1 MDILDIFWTFYLN
14 PLSPL
19 WGYFLNS
26 GKTSLRG
33 ILIAVP
39 LPLVWGVVS
48 VADVLAVVS
57 VADVLAVVSVADVIV
72 VAVLLAVDSNTKYL
86 NYVTL

>member
-48 VADVLAVVS
+48 VADVLT
-57 VADVLAVVSVADVIV
+57 VVSVADVIV

>member
-33 ILIAVP
+33 ILIAVA
-39 LPLVWGVVS
+39 LPLVWG
-48 VADVLAVVS
+48 VVS

-86 NYVTL
+86 NNVTL

>member
-57 VADVLAVVSVADVIV
+57 VADVIV

-86 NYVTL
+86 NYMTL